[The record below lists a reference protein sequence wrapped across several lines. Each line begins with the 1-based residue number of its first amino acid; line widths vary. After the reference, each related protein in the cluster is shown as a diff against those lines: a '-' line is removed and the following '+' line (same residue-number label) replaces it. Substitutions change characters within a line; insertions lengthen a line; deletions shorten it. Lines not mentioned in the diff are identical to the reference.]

1 MTRRPTAALV
11 AASLCAVFV
20 LAACGAGSGGSSPSP
35 TAAAAGG
42 ATTVSL
48 ASSSAGDHLSG
59 PNGHAL
65 YLFAPD
71 SANTSTCTDT
81 CAKNWPPL
89 RVSAGQNPVA
99 GSGLSIQLGQSCHVR
114 VPELMGDGVLPGRD
128 PLWRPSSSRTCR
140 CTCLCSALLQARR
153 GRAHD
158 RQLRRGDPQPTS
170 WPARQWSRHRQQQPP
185 HFIDHSEPAPHARS
199 TGTAHRDAA
208 TRAAVGRRDSDHLLC
223 GGVRLVFPDSNYGT

>member
-99 GSGLSIQLGQSCHVR
+99 GSGLSIQLGTLTRSDGTLQVT
-114 VPELMGDGVLPGRD
+114 VNGLPLYYFGGDAAPTDINGQGKAGVWFLAGANGKALGGAPAGTSS
-128 PLWRPSSSRTCR
+128 PSPT
-140 CTCLCSALLQARR
+140 
-153 GRAHD
+153 
-158 RQLRRGDPQPTS
+158 PTS
-170 WPARQWSRHRQQQPP
+170 S
-185 HFIDHSEPAPHARS
+185 
-199 TGTAHRDAA
+199 G
-208 TRAAVGRRDSDHLLC
+208 
-223 GGVRLVFPDSNYGT
+223 YY